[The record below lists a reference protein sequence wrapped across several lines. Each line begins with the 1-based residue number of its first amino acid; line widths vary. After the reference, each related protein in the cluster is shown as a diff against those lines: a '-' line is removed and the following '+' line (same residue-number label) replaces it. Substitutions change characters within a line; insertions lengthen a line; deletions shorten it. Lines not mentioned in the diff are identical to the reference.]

1 MASLVK
7 GSSGVYNVYFRWQG
21 RQHMKSTKTH
31 DKREAR
37 AIQGKVDDTLN
48 LLRTG
53 RIPNPEPPPGVSIGD
68 WILSGCTAT
77 TIPESI
83 TLEAA
88 SKAYRAETLNKAD
101 NTRKGEALHLRAF
114 CRILGGGTRLDRI
127 DLSVVKR
134 YVKRRMSEPTKAKGR
149 VHPPASGAT
158 VHKELLTFN
167 QLWAWARQGHYV
179 KGESPVKK
187 VDNPRK
193 WAITLPK
200 SAEREPFMTWDQIVV
215 EIDRRE
221 VAAWPGRVLRT
232 VVKSVDQIPV
242 MVRVTVVIIGGSS
255 PLHDSRDAAARAAN
269 REGT

>member
-1 MASLVK
+1 MTNGK
-7 GSSGVYNVYFRWQG
+7 P
-21 RQHMKSTKTH
+21 
-31 DKREAR
+31 

-221 VAAWPGRVLRT
+221 VAAWPGRILTT